1 MADMKRDVVYVML
14 ASALPALGNFVA
26 VALALRYLDAQWLG
40 KSYALVAFFFVAIDL
55 FNFGSPRIFTVE
67 KVRSQVS
74 TLIFL
79 DCLSALG
86 STLVFATVGTLLAN
100 YGLFARTQ
108 LGVLMV
114 LAPMSYGLS
123 HFSLGILRFYGRSG
137 MICAISTVS
146 ALSRVLIV
154 ILLVKRRT
162 LDAYLPDLLLLVEA
176 VYGVM
181 LLVAYLYAVR
191 RGPPRDSE
199 FFSPKAEKFNFRTFD
214 YKTFFVQNRK
224 EILGSWYGNAIFS
237 GVKNVDIMIVTF
249 IVGPAA
255 GSLYRGVK
263 SVHNLAFNCGQGV
276 ALVLSG
282 VHKRIM
288 VALLHL
294 PQRHVMA
301 AGVVVL
307 VALVSFASWLAC
319 RIHLFPIA
327 LLGSHAIQFGFMFV
341 AFLGAALIFVCR
353 VLSLLVFSVN
363 RASFVTISTL
373 EVGASLLFVS
383 VLSYCF
389 GLIGALTGIVITG
402 VLVLVLSLAISRC
415 AARRSLTSL
424 QTVDTPMIGKIT

>member
-1 MADMKRDVVYVML
+1 
-14 ASALPALGNFVA
+14 
-26 VALALRYLDAQWLG
+26 
-40 KSYALVAFFFVAIDL
+40 
-55 FNFGSPRIFTVE
+55 
-67 KVRSQVS
+67 
-74 TLIFL
+74 
-79 DCLSALG
+79 
-86 STLVFATVGTLLAN
+86 
-100 YGLFARTQ
+100 
-108 LGVLMV
+108 
-114 LAPMSYGLS
+114 
-123 HFSLGILRFYGRSG
+123 
-137 MICAISTVS
+137 
-146 ALSRVLIV
+146 
-154 ILLVKRRT
+154 
-162 LDAYLPDLLLLVEA
+162 
-176 VYGVM
+176 VM

-199 FFSPKAEKFNFRTFD
+199 FFCLKAEKFNFRTFD

-282 VHKRIM
+282 GHKRIM
-288 VALLHL
+288 VVLLHL
-294 PQRHVMA
+294 PQRHVVA

-327 LLGSHAIQFGFMFV
+327 VLGSHAIQFGFMFV

-373 EVGASLLFVS
+373 EVGASMLFVS
-383 VLSYCF
+383 LLSYCF

-402 VLVLVLSLAISRC
+402 VLVLILSLAVGRH
-415 AARRSLTSL
+415 AARRSMTSMQAIDTPIIGKLHESL
-424 QTVDTPMIGKIT
+424 QK